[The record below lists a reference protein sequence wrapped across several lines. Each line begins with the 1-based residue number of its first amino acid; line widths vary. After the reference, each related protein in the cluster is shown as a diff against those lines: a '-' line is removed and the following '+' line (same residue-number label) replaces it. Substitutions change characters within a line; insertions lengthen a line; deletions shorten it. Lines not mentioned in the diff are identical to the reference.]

1 MPLSLA
7 AVIAAPPSGR
17 RRAVLVDCHDYA
29 QAVLLQGKPVPW
41 SEPMAYCNF
50 FGQAQGLLSSDLAL
64 LNLDRFYAYRLRSSE
79 ALREAMAAKNRTG
92 FALRTL
98 LGDADLL
105 RDAVEFA
112 TTFSKTQRAPVVL
125 QVPSP
130 MRWLVRTHRF
140 SGAADATGLDADD
153 AENASMYVA
162 DWLRAFAGLP
172 LASVLLDDRPLAGD
186 DNNTVSVPLGTYS
199 PVHNVTDHYGW
210 TLGLRRAD
218 GVQLAVAGAGVGVGI
233 ELDGPAGV
241 VIPAGFWPGS
251 SIVEPPAG
259 EFLLAE
265 IPETAVPEHVLAR
278 LATLP

>member
-7 AVIAAPPSGR
+7 SVIAAPPSGR
-17 RRAVLVDCHDYA
+17 RRAVLVDSHDYA

-79 ALREAMAAKNRTG
+79 ALREAMATRNRTG

-98 LGDADLL
+98 LGDVDLL

-130 MRWLVRTHRF
+130 MQWLVRTHRF
-140 SGAADATGLDADD
+140 SGAADAAGLDAEN

-172 LASVLLDDRPLAGD
+172 LASVLLDDRFLTGD
-186 DNNTVSVPLGTYS
+186 DRAAVSVPLGTYS
-199 PVHNVTDHYGW
+199 PVRNLTDHYGW

-218 GVQLAVAGAGVGVGI
+218 GVQLAGAGDG
-233 ELDGPAGV
+233 LDAPAGV

-251 SIVEPPAG
+251 SSEEPPAG
-259 EFLLAE
+259 AFLLAE
-265 IPETAVPEHVLAR
+265 IPAAAVPEHVLAR
-278 LATLP
+278 LATLA